1 MTFGHHF
8 LSDTS
13 WCDSLRL
20 ALFRVCDSWS
30 GVCRATFHWGVLLDQ
45 GGGACGREPSE
56 ASVCAGYLPHQVDQI
71 WNHAGDTFLDMHT
84 KRFPERF
91 RRRGNTYPGC
101 GQHCAVDWASG
112 LKKRKENVG
121 QAPALISLC
130 RHSVTDSSCS
140 CPHAPLSGMTHD
152 ILMEDHALGMSRD
165 VHGLL

>member
-20 ALFRVCDSWS
+20 ALFTVCDSWS

-45 GGGACGREPSE
+45 GGGVCGREPSE
-56 ASVCAGYLPHQVDQI
+56 ASVCDGYLPHQVDQI
-71 WNHAGDTFLDMHT
+71 WNHARDTFLDMHT

-91 RRRGNTYPGC
+91 RQRGNTYPGC

-112 LKKRKENVG
+112 LKKRKGGECRSG
-121 QAPALISLC
+121 TSTHLSLQTQC
-130 RHSVTDSSCS
+130 DRLLML
-140 CPHAPLSGMTHD
+140 LSPCLSIRND
-152 ILMEDHALGMSRD
+152 P
-165 VHGLL
+165 